1 MIRNI
6 CFVAIF
12 LVSNHIVVSQEIS
25 KIEFEKSLKPSVYK
39 VVFNYLSTGS
49 LESKIQL
56 DAIKEIERKIIVKA
70 LFGNWELFAVKCSDC
85 TMKKDANK
93 NLPIE
98 FLKINTHR
106 ILFYKGVK
114 KKAYRKEKIKFD
126 ENLDYFKGIT
136 DFEFSD
142 KTTWSFKTDLT
153 NKYLMIYESGPVSG
167 LIVKYYKRLKH

>member
-1 MIRNI
+1 
-6 CFVAIF
+6 
-12 LVSNHIVVSQEIS
+12 
-25 KIEFEKSLKPSVYK
+25 
-39 VVFNYLSTGS
+39 
-49 LESKIQL
+49 
-56 DAIKEIERKIIVKA
+56 
-70 LFGNWELFAVKCSDC
+70 
-85 TMKKDANK
+85 MKKDANK

-98 FLKINTHR
+98 FLKINKHD
-106 ILFYKGVK
+106 IIFYKGVK